1 MRFLADAMLGK
12 LAKWLRVMGHDC
24 HYQSAYWP
32 KELEGLLEQDRLL
45 LTRHRVSFERY
56 AKQAVFIG
64 SDHVALQLQELKR
77 AGQLVAAETAW
88 FSRCLVCN
96 MLLEKAAPEA
106 ARESVPEY
114 VLLAAVNGFSFC
126 PGCRRFFWSGSHRRA
141 MVKQLRE
148 WGFDLKSANLSSKD
162 HP

>member
-24 HYQSAYWP
+24 HYQSSYWP
-32 KELEGLLEQDRLL
+32 KELEGLIEQGRLL

-56 AKQAVFIG
+56 PRQAVFIH
-64 SDHVALQLQELKR
+64 SDHVADQLHELQS
-77 AGQLVAAETAW
+77 AGKLAAGEAAW

-96 MLLEKAAPEA
+96 ARLEKVEPEA
-106 ARESVPEY
+106 AREFVPEY
-114 VLLAAVNGFSFC
+114 VLHAAAGEFSFC

-141 MVKQLRE
+141 MVRQLRE
-148 WGFDLKSANLSSKD
+148 WEFDLKAGR
-162 HP
+162 